1 MDDLC
6 EKYQFIYIDKIYTFI
21 QNMLK
26 LFKLFHEGQY
36 TALTVKIESGYVEFN
51 SNVE

>member
-6 EKYQFIYIDKIYTFI
+6 EKYRFIYIDKIYTFI

-26 LFKLFHEGQY
+26 LSKPFHESQY
-36 TALTVKIESGYVEFN
+36 TALTVKIESGYVDFN
-51 SNVE
+51 STGE

>member
-6 EKYQFIYIDKIYTFI
+6 EKYRFIYIDKIYTFI

-26 LFKLFHEGQY
+26 LFKLFHKGQY